1 MKKMTT
7 PLILALTVLAPAA
20 YAQQKM
26 DSMKPMDMAKKSAA
40 DTQAAHKAVGVV
52 KKIDAKAGTLTLAH
66 EAVSSLKWPAMT
78 MGFVVQDKTLLD
90 KLTVGQPVNF
100 EFVRGTGGYV
110 VTAIK

>member
-1 MKKMTT
+1 MKKFAT
-7 PLILALTVLAPAA
+7 PLILTTALSASVAF
-20 YAQQKM
+20 AQQKM
-26 DSMKPMDMAKKSAA
+26 DTMKPMNMAPKSATE
-40 DTQAAHKAVGVV
+40 TQTPHKAVGVV

-90 KLTVGQPVNF
+90 KLAVGQKVHF
-100 EFVRGTGGYV
+100 EFIQGANGYV